1 MSLKLSGE
9 DEQTCDDEG
18 GEYLSTSLSSGDD
31 VEDLDERCLILY
43 FVSPCNNLQMLA

>member
-18 GEYLSTSLSSGDD
+18 GEYLSTSLSRGDD
-31 VEDLDERCLILY
+31 VEDLDDRCLILY
-43 FVSPCNNLQMLA
+43 VVSPCNTVQMHA